1 MAFINRKYHDYSALE
16 AMVDGKPVLLGLESI
31 SYSHRLEP
39 TKVRGTRARPLGRTL
54 GEYDAEASITVYK
67 RDAENLLGE
76 LGPGYMEREFLLTV
90 SYANLGD
97 GTPLQVDVLKGCRIM
112 SEEDSHSQGTD
123 ALRTTFEL
131 SVMAVVKNG
140 REPLVSSL

>member
-16 AMVDGKPVLLGLESI
+16 ARVNGKPILLGLESI

-54 GEYDAEASITVYK
+54 GEYDAEGSITLYK
-67 RDAENLLGE
+67 RDADILRKE
-76 LGPGYMEREFLLTV
+76 LGLGYMEKEFMLTV
-90 SYANLGD
+90 SYAHLD
-97 GTPLQVDVLKGCRIM
+97 AGTPMEIDVLKGCRIM

-131 SVMAVVKNG
+131 SVMGIVKNG

>member
-1 MAFINRKYHDYSALE
+1 MAFINSKYHDYSAVE
-16 AMVDGKPVLLGLESI
+16 AMVNGKPILLGIESI

-67 RDAENLLGE
+67 RDAEILLKE
-76 LGPGYMEREFLLTV
+76 LGPGYMEREFQLAV
-90 SYANLGD
+90 SYAKLGA
-97 GTPLQVDVLKGCRIM
+97 GTPMQLDVLKGCRIM

-140 REPLVSSL
+140 REPLISSR